1 MSLITVFLTAGGI
14 LALDR
19 LTKHLAETTLAPGV
33 SVPVFG
39 NIFHLT
45 LVHNRG
51 AAFGLLPD
59 AAVFFIAVAC
69 VSIVAITVAF
79 WRPHLFER
87 LFGLRVTEYRVG
99 TAFALILGGALGN
112 MIDRLRHGHVID
124 FLDFRVWPVF
134 NFADT
139 AITCGGI
146 LIVIALIREMRCKD
160 GPDTL

>member
-1 MSLITVFLTAGGI
+1 MSPITVFLIAAGT

-19 LTKHLAETTLAPGV
+19 VTKHLAEAALTPGV
-33 SVPVFG
+33 CVPVFE

-51 AAFGLLPD
+51 AAFGFLPD
-59 AAVFFIAVAC
+59 AAIFFVVVAC
-69 VSIVAITVAF
+69 VCIAAIIAAF
-79 WRPHLFER
+79 WRPHLFGR
-87 LFGLRVTEYRVG
+87 LFGLRVTDSRVG
-99 TAFALILGGALGN
+99 AALALILGGAIGN
-112 MIDRLRHGHVID
+112 LIDRLRHGYVID

-146 LIVIALIREMRCKD
+146 LIVIVLFRQMRRSD